1 MRLWCVFEYYNKKEI
16 PSVLVRSPG
25 TIEAIA
31 RGCNWLGYI
40 CLPLWLSPAQ
50 FGSFSLL
57 LALVLLV
64 SAIGT
69 AGQDRVILRY
79 VSQVKPKDNNVRV
92 SIAFITSLFFSI
104 LAFCFA
110 YFALYWFNMA
120 DKLIVHF
127 GLVMLWGVSQ
137 TLYMLLVS
145 LCRSLNQDQNFL
157 MLRGMYGVV
166 NLCTLV
172 LIAATTQNV
181 EYLVIAEAILL
192 LSVVCYSLFRFRC
205 FFIWPAASAI
215 WKKSL
220 LFGMPLILHILAGAS
235 LGQLDKL
242 MIANMLEAAALGI
255 YAFINSIAGGV
266 FFIFAVV
273 NIVYEAKVYQL
284 GVTDKAEILLRK
296 MFKISMLSAATVLL
310 IANLSLPHILEWV
323 DKQNYYDIET
333 ILILS
338 LAFLIY
344 PFYLQ
349 ANIRFSLK
357 EKTKYIPIM
366 TGTAAAANVAL
377 NLVFIPAYGITGAA
391 VSTLLA
397 YVILVLLAQWTS
409 RKI

>member
-1 MRLWCVFEYYNKKEI
+1 M
-16 PSVLVRSPG
+16 PSVLVGSTG

-31 RGCNWLGYI
+31 RGCNWLGYL

-79 VSQVKPKDNNVRV
+79 VSHDKPEDNNVRV
-92 SIAFITSLFFSI
+92 SIAFITSGLFSI
-104 LAFCFA
+104 IVFGFA
-110 YFALYWFNMA
+110 YLALHWFDMA
-120 DKLIVHF
+120 DKIVVHF
-127 GLVMLWGVSQ
+127 GVVAVWGVTQ

-145 LCRSLNQDQNFL
+145 TCRSLNKNQNFL
-157 MLRGMYGVV
+157 ILRGGYGIVK
-166 NLCTLV
+166 LCTLI
-172 LIAATTQNV
+172 LISATTHSV
-181 EYLVIAEAILL
+181 EYVIIAEAILL
-192 LSVVCYSLFRFRC
+192 LSVVCYSLYDFRGI
-205 FFIWPAASAI
+205 FIWPAGSAI

-220 LFGMPLILHILAGAS
+220 LFGLPLILHILAGAS

-242 MIANMLEAAALGI
+242 MIANMLEASALGI
-255 YAFINSIAGGV
+255 YAFTNSIAGGV

-284 GVTDKAEILLRK
+284 GVSNEAEQLLSK
-296 MFKISMLSAATVLL
+296 MFKISMLSAAAVLL
-310 IANLSLPHILEWV
+310 LANVSLPHILEWV
-323 DKQNYYDIET
+323 DKQNYYDIQT

-338 LAFLIY
+338 LAYLIY
-344 PFYLQ
+344 PLYLQ

-357 EKTKYIPIM
+357 EKTKYIPMM
-366 TGTAAAANVAL
+366 TGTAAATNVVL
-377 NLVFIPAYGITGAA
+377 NILFIPAYGITGAA
-391 VSTLLA
+391 VSTLFA

>member
-1 MRLWCVFEYYNKKEI
+1 MPAVI
-16 PSVLVRSPG
+16 VRSPG
-25 TIEAIA
+25 TIEAVA
-31 RGCNWLGYI
+31 RGCNWLGYL

-57 LALVLLV
+57 LALVLLM

-79 VSQVKPKDNNVRV
+79 VSQAKPADNNVRV
-92 SIAFITSLFFSI
+92 SIAFITSLLFSI
-104 LAFCFA
+104 IVFGFA
-110 YFALYWFNMA
+110 YLALYWFNMF
-120 DKLIVHF
+120 DKLVVPF
-127 GLVMLWGVSQ
+127 GLVMLWGVTQ
-137 TLYMLLVS
+137 TIYMLLIS
-145 LCRSLNQDQNFL
+145 MCRSLNQNQNFL
-157 MLRGMYGVV
+157 ILRGLYGLLK
-166 NLCTLV
+166 LCTLV
-172 LIAATTQNV
+172 FIAATTKSV

-192 LSVVCYSLFRFRC
+192 LGVVCYSFIRFRC
-205 FFIWPAASAI
+205 FFIWPATSAI

-220 LFGMPLILHILAGAS
+220 LFGLPLILHILAGAS

-242 MIANMLEAAALGI
+242 MIANILEAAALGI
-255 YAFINSIAGGV
+255 YAFINSIAGCV

-284 GVTDKAEILLRK
+284 GVSDEAEQILRK
-296 MFKISMLSAATVLL
+296 MFKISIFSAAVVLL
-310 IANLSLPHILEWV
+310 LANLSLPHILYWV
-323 DKQNYYDIET
+323 DKQNYYHTET

-338 LAFLIY
+338 LAYLIY

-357 EKTKYIPIM
+357 EKTKYIPII
-366 TGTAAAANVAL
+366 TGSAAAANVAL
-377 NLVFIPAYGITGAA
+377 NLVLIPAYGITGAA

>member
-1 MRLWCVFEYYNKKEI
+1 MPAVI
-16 PSVLVRSPG
+16 VRSPG
-25 TIEAIA
+25 TIEAVA
-31 RGCNWLGYI
+31 RGCNWLGYL

-57 LALVLLV
+57 LALVLLL

-79 VSQVKPKDNNVRV
+79 VSQAKPADNNVRV
-92 SIAFITSLFFSI
+92 SIAFITSLLFSI
-104 LAFCFA
+104 IVFGFA
-110 YFALYWFNMA
+110 YFALYWFNMF
-120 DKLIVHF
+120 DKLVVPF
-127 GLVMLWGVSQ
+127 GLVMLWGVTQ
-137 TLYMLLVS
+137 TIYMLLIS
-145 LCRSLNQDQNFL
+145 MCRSLNQNQNFL
-157 MLRGMYGVV
+157 ILRGLYGLLK
-166 NLCTLV
+166 LCTLV
-172 LIAATTQNV
+172 FIAATTKSV

-192 LSVVCYSLFRFRC
+192 LGVVCYSFIRFRC
-205 FFIWPAASAI
+205 FFIWPATSAI

-220 LFGMPLILHILAGAS
+220 LFGLPLILHILAGAS

-242 MIANMLEAAALGI
+242 MIANILEAAALGI
-255 YAFINSIAGGV
+255 YAFINSIAGCV

-284 GVTDKAEILLRK
+284 GVSDEAEQILRK
-296 MFKISMLSAATVLL
+296 MFKISIFSAAVVLL
-310 IANLSLPHILEWV
+310 LANLSLPHILYWV
-323 DKQNYYDIET
+323 DKQNYYHTET

-338 LAFLIY
+338 LAYLIY

-357 EKTKYIPIM
+357 EKTKYIPII
-366 TGTAAAANVAL
+366 TGSAAAANVAL
-377 NLVFIPAYGITGAA
+377 NLVLIPAYGITGAA

>member
-1 MRLWCVFEYYNKKEI
+1 M

-31 RGCNWLGYI
+31 RGCNWLGYL

-79 VSQVKPKDNNVRV
+79 VSKDKPTDNNARV

-104 LAFCFA
+104 IVFGFA
-110 YFALYWFNMA
+110 YLALRWFDMT
-120 DKLIVHF
+120 DKVVVHF

-137 TLYMLLVS
+137 TLYMLLIS
-145 LCRSLNQDQNFL
+145 MCRSLNKDQNFII
-157 MLRGMYGVV
+157 LRGGYGIAK
-166 NLCTLV
+166 LCTLI
-172 LIAATTQNV
+172 LISATTGNV
-181 EYLVIAEAILL
+181 EYVVIAEAILL
-192 LSVVCYSLFRFRC
+192 LSVVCYSLFCFRG

-220 LFGMPLILHILAGAS
+220 LFGLPLILHILAGAS

-242 MIANMLEAAALGI
+242 MIANMLEASALGV

-284 GVTDKAEILLRK
+284 GVSDEAERLLRK
-296 MFKISMLSAATVLL
+296 MFKISMLSAAVVLL
-310 IANLSLPHILEWV
+310 LANVSLPHILEWV
-323 DKQNYYDIET
+323 DKQNYYDTQT

-338 LAFLIY
+338 LAYLIY
-344 PFYLQ
+344 PLYLQ

-357 EKTKYIPIM
+357 EKTKYIPMM
-366 TGTAAAANVAL
+366 TGTAAAANVVL
-377 NLVFIPAYGITGAA
+377 NILLIPAYGIIGAA